1 MPCNQSNQSVGNS
14 NVHSV
19 GEELTALHR
28 PNVLYMVS
36 MSPAAGGDI
45 GSTSTSYTQCRPAGG
60 TGAKVGVGCAAG
72 SHHQYRPNIIQIVP
86 SVVGS
91 GASSNDLFDC
101 KCGPLVLNGC
111 TRRRHFRTAFAL
123 LSFQLSPL
131 RNYAHALFFFRF
143 LHAFSCIFISILF
156 FLCPLFPLFPP
167 TPIYL
172 CLILPPTVS

>member
-1 MPCNQSNQSVGNS
+1 
-14 NVHSV
+14 
-19 GEELTALHR
+19 
-28 PNVLYMVS
+28 

-72 SHHQYRPNIIQIVP
+72 SQASHHQYRPNIIQIVP

-143 LHAFSCIFISILF
+143 FACFLLHFYFHFI
-156 FLCPLFPLFPP
+156 FPLSSVPPFPTNP
-167 TPIYL
+167 YL
-172 CLILPPTVS
+172 SLPNFATHRILAVRKTVLF